1 MRAVTWLLMWL
12 NRSITTLNATL
23 QFLVIYRFLK
33 ALQAKTLS
41 LSLSLFETLL
51 RLSQWE
57 TALGNRVTSQ
67 SPQAPSMTHH
77 LRNNFQSVPKDG
89 LAQIHKFKIK
99 LNLKKK
105 KNTLSSSFTLVL
117 HVVYT
122 YFENLTTELHILYI
136 LNIYVKFLSN
146 RMLITI

>member
-1 MRAVTWLLMWL
+1 M
-12 NRSITTLNATL
+12 
-23 QFLVIYRFLK
+23 
-33 ALQAKTLS
+33 
-41 LSLSLFETLL
+41 
-51 RLSQWE
+51 
-57 TALGNRVTSQ
+57 TSQ

-77 LRNNFQSVPKDG
+77 LHNNFQSVPKDG